1 MIVTTCGKNLDD
13 IAFYSR
19 LPLKNYAPINVMPE
33 GGGGPRDRVGT
44 LIRNENLES
53 NFLILGIRFQFKVPH
68 LGEGFE
74 FNISHETENFK
85 PSDDEVKNMCLHL
98 TRLSMIVL
106 LQ

>member
-1 MIVTTCGKNLDD
+1 MHNV
-13 IAFYSR
+13 
-19 LPLKNYAPINVMPE
+19 PINVMPV
-33 GGGGPRDRVGT
+33 GGGGPRDREGT

-53 NFLILGIRFQFKVPH
+53 NFLTLGIRFQFKVPN

-74 FNISHETENFK
+74 FNISHEIENFK
-85 PSDDEVKNMCLHL
+85 PSDHEVKNMCLHL